1 LIGKQRSDTK
11 ATNCSGLQDAAPPG
25 SNELLMKSAKKSSLF
40 AIFLMSLFILSGCSH
55 AYLGGGCTVNCGGGG
70 GTGPFTIGGSVTGLT
85 GTGLIL
91 QDNGGDD
98 LTISANGSFTFK
110 TAIVANKPYLVTV
123 SVPPAT
129 PPQTCTVAAGSGN
142 ATANVTT
149 VVVTCTTGTQAI
161 GVTVAGLTGT
171 GLVLQNG
178 TEFLTITGTT
188 TTSQFKTAIPF
199 GQTYNVTVSTQ
210 PINPAQTCT
219 VTGGSGTSTAGVS
232 INVQV
237 TCSLGTLSIGG
248 SVSGYS
254 GGTGFAL
261 QNNGVDT
268 LSITKNGAFTF
279 PTLVPVN
286 GAYKVTV
293 STQPSGPN
301 QTCTVSL
308 GTGTA
313 AANVTNVS
321 VVCPA
326 VFHPINVTVVGVL
339 GVNGAMQLQDNGG
352 DNLITP
358 KNGDYVFATP
368 IAHGSAYDVNIF
380 VASGTQGEGCIR
392 WDFSGIALSTPVN
405 PVPVM
410 DCGHNDWT
418 WMDGTNTVDQ
428 FGKTPQPPPPPTL
441 PPPPAPGIQKLS
453 PLSGFPGTPVT
464 ITGVGFGATQGT
476 STVTF
481 NGVTAGPAT
490 NWSANSI
497 TVSVPFGATSGAVI
511 VTVGTMSSN
520 GFSFTIPTCP
530 PPIGDTPGGSQY
542 SSTWTDNNGN
552 LWLLTG
558 VGFTSTTSPLLS
570 NLPGYF
576 NELWEFTGTG
586 NYGGS
591 CGNLWT
597 LVTPSGPAPL
607 GRWGAVTWT
616 DPATGHLWLFG
627 GQDGFLAFANDL
639 WEFNIA
645 TKTWTYHGGGFDIP
659 GVYGTQ
665 NVPSAGNL
673 PGGRWGASARLDAS
687 GSLWLFGGFGCD
699 STGIQPNCSNLLL
712 NDLWKYSGGQWTW
725 ISGSITGSSAGSYG
739 TQGSTAAT
747 NQPPSRQA
755 SAAWI
760 DNSGNFWMFGGFTSG
775 TNGFNDL
782 WKFDTVGTKQWTWIS
797 GSKGAT
803 STPGNYGT
811 QGVAAATNVPGARWL
826 SAAWSDT
833 HGNLW
838 LFGGQGFDAT
848 GNGSLGDLWEFA
860 LSTTTDPGNPATI
873 ALNQWT
879 WIKGPNAVSQIG
891 IYGKP
896 SDPTVWPH
904 VTNNPGT
911 RWAPS
916 YWTTTAAQNGQEQT
930 FWMFGGEGFDATGS
944 NGNGFRLLNDLWRY
958 LPYP

>member
-1 LIGKQRSDTK
+1 
-11 ATNCSGLQDAAPPG
+11 
-25 SNELLMKSAKKSSLF
+25 LLMKSAKKSSLF
-40 AIFLMSLFILSGCSH
+40 AIFLMTLFILSGCSH
-55 AYLGGGCTVNCGGGG
+55 ANLGTGCTVNCGGTG

-110 TAIVANKPYLVTV
+110 TTIVANKPYLVTV

-129 PPQTCTVAAGSGN
+129 PPQTCTVAAGSGT

-171 GLVLQNG
+171 GLILQNG

-210 PINPAQTCT
+210 PTSPAQTCT

-261 QNNGVDT
+261 QNNGGDT
-268 LSITKNGAFTF
+268 LSITKNGTFTF

-293 STQPSGPN
+293 SAQPSGPN

-326 VFHPINVTVVGVL
+326 VFHPINVSVVGVL
-339 GVNGAMQLQDNGG
+339 GTNGAMQLLDNGG
-352 DNLITP
+352 DNLMTP

-368 IAHGSAYDVNIF
+368 VAHGSQYDVSIL
-380 VASGTQGEGCIR
+380 VASGTQGEGCYR
-392 WDFSGIALSTPVN
+392 WGWSGTASSTPVN
-405 PVPVM
+405 PIPLI

-418 WMDGTNTVDQ
+418 WMDGTNVVDQ

-441 PPPPAPGIQKLS
+441 PPPPAPGILKLS
-453 PLSGFPGTPVT
+453 PLSGFPGTAVT
-464 ITGVGFGATQGT
+464 ITGVRFGATQGA

-481 NGVTAGPAT
+481 NGVVAAVT
-490 NWSANSI
+490 NWSDTGI
-497 TVSVPFGATSGAVI
+497 TAIVPAGATSGGVI
-511 VTVGTMSSN
+511 VTVGATASN
-520 GFSFTIPTCP
+520 AFSFTIPTCP

-558 VGFTSTTSPLLS
+558 IGFTSTTSPPPS

-576 NELWEFTGTG
+576 NELWEFTGTA

-591 CGNLWT
+591 CTNLWT
-597 LVTPSGPAPL
+597 LITPSNFGPSP
-607 GRWGAVTWT
+607 RWGAVTWT
-616 DPATGHLWLFG
+616 DPTTPLPASPGHLWLFG
-627 GQDGFLAFANDL
+627 GQRGDLAFMNDL
-639 WEFNIA
+639 WDFDIS
-645 TKTWTYHGGGFDIP
+645 TKTWTFHGSGPNGGANGP

-665 NVPSAGNL
+665 NVASASNL

-687 GSLWLFGGFGCD
+687 GSLWMFGGFGCD
-699 STGIQPNCSNLLL
+699 SSATCSNNLL
-712 NDLWKYSGGQWTW
+712 NDLWKFDTTAKQWTW
-725 ISGSITGSSAGSYG
+725 VSGSITGNSAGSYG

-747 NQPPSRQA
+747 NQPPGRQA

-782 WKFDTVGTKQWTWIS
+782 WKFDTVATKQWTWVN

-811 QGVAAATNVPGARWL
+811 QGIAAATNVPGARWL

-860 LSTTTDPGNPATI
+860 NSTTTDPGNPATI

-916 YWTTTAAQNGQEQT
+916 YWTTTPAQTGEQT

-944 NGNGFRLLNDLWRY
+944 AGNGFRLLNDLWRY

>member
-1 LIGKQRSDTK
+1 
-11 ATNCSGLQDAAPPG
+11 
-25 SNELLMKSAKKSSLF
+25 MKSAKKTSLF
-40 AIFLMSLFILSGCSH
+40 AFFLMSLIILAGCSH
-55 AYLGGGCTVNCGGGG
+55 AIVSGGCTVNCGSGG
-70 GTGPFTIGGSVTGLT
+70 GPFTIGGTVSGLAAGGSMT
-85 GTGLIL
+85 L
-91 QDNGGDD
+91 QNNGAES
-98 LTISANGSFTFK
+98 LVVSANGPFTFK

-123 SVPPAT
+123 AVPPAT
-129 PPQTCTVAAGSGN
+129 PPQTCTVAGGSGT
-142 ATANVTT
+142 ATATVTT
-149 VVVTCTTGTQAI
+149 VVVTCTTGTEAI

-210 PINPAQTCT
+210 PTSPAQTCT
-219 VTGGSGTSTAGVS
+219 VTNGSGTSTAGVA
-232 INVQV
+232 IDVQV

-261 QNNGVDT
+261 QNNGGDT
-268 LSITKNGAFTF
+268 LTITKNGAFTF

-286 GAYKVTV
+286 GAYNVTV
-293 STQPSGPN
+293 SGQPSGPN

-308 GTGTA
+308 GKGTA
-313 AANVTNVS
+313 TANVTNVS

-339 GVNGAMQLQDNGG
+339 GANGAMQLLDNGG
-352 DNLITP
+352 DNLVTP

-368 IAHGSAYDVNIF
+368 IAHGSAYDVTQF
-380 VASGTQGEGCIR
+380 VAPGTQFEGCIV
-392 WDFSGIALSTPVN
+392 WGFSGTALTTPVS
-405 PVPVM
+405 PVPLV

-418 WMDGTNTVDQ
+418 WMSGTNQADQ
-428 FGKTPQPPPPPTL
+428 FGSPQPPPTTPPA
-441 PPPPAPGIQKLS
+441 PPPA
-453 PLSGFPGTPVT
+453 
-464 ITGVGFGATQGT
+464 
-476 STVTF
+476 
-481 NGVTAGPAT
+481 
-490 NWSANSI
+490 
-497 TVSVPFGATSGAVI
+497 
-511 VTVGTMSSN
+511 
-520 GFSFTIPTCP
+520 CP
-530 PPIGDTPGGSQY
+530 PVSTFTPGGSNY
-542 SSTWTDNNGN
+542 SATWTDNSGN

-558 VGFTSTTSPLLS
+558 DVFSSTTPPPS
-570 NLPGYF
+570 NMPGFF
-576 NELWEFTGTG
+576 NELWEFTGTN

-591 CGNLWT
+591 CSNVWT
-597 LVTPSGPAPL
+597 LVRPPTPPGSTPP

-616 DPATGHLWLFG
+616 DPSTGNLWLFG
-627 GQDGFLAFANDL
+627 GQDGGLAFLNDL
-639 WEFNIA
+639 WEYNIA
-645 TKTWTYHGGGFDIP
+645 TNLWTNLGGGGNQP

-665 NVPSAGNL
+665 GTASALNL
-673 PGGRWGASARLDAS
+673 PGGRWGASGRRDAS
-687 GSLWLFGGFGCD
+687 GNVWLFGGFGCD
-699 STGIQPNCSNLLL
+699 STGPGCSNLLL

-725 ISGSITGSSAGSYG
+725 VSGAKTGNQAGTYG
-739 TQGSTAAT
+739 TQGTAAAG
-747 NQPPSRQA
+747 NVPPGRQA
-755 SAAWI
+755 SVAWI
-760 DNSGNFWMFGGFTSG
+760 DNLGNFWMFGGFTSG

-782 WKFDTVGTKQWTWIS
+782 WKFDPVATQWTWVS

-811 QGVAAATNVPGARWL
+811 QGIAASTNVPGARWI

-879 WIKGPNAVSQIG
+879 WIKGPNAVSQPG
-891 IYGKP
+891 IYGLAP
-896 SDPTVWPH
+896 DPRVWPH

-911 RWAPS
+911 RWGPA
-916 YWTTTAAQNGQEQT
+916 YWTTTPAQTGDQM
-930 FWMFGGEGFDATGS
+930 FWMLGGEGFDATGS
-944 NGNGFRLLNDLWRY
+944 AGKGFRLLNDLWRY
-958 LPYP
+958 VPYP